1 LIYIYQHINSDWLFD
16 MYETLTIQ
24 AYVEGQWHD
33 ALDLTVSDTH
43 AVAGKRTTTSY
54 KAAYLADFFEASE
67 SLFEHAVSVNLPVNW
82 SAEDSKGFPAF
93 IFDIIPAGHARSSLL
108 KRFNNEI
115 PAETD
120 LDLFLLGRC
129 TPSPIG
135 NLRVKE
141 SVEALED
148 TGEEAF
154 ARQEVVT
161 RTNDFLEYAYE
172 AGAALG
178 GATGAQGEA
187 PKLLLAEG
195 PDGQL
200 YADAMLDDSLVS
212 SHWLVKF
219 ARNKVTENDKN
230 ILRAEY
236 QYYKAVASL
245 GLNTVSTDG
254 LSLEEAE
261 KPSLWMPRFDRTVA
275 GGSVERIPVESVYSL
290 LGNTEPGSRL
300 KHETVLSRLAELW
313 CMAGQTDEIPEL
325 IFEYIRRDLL
335 NRILGNSDN
344 HGRNTSIFRHRG
356 RFDLAPIYDLAPM
369 VLDAEGVTR
378 ATKWEAE
385 KKGNPRWREICA
397 YFPQWYSPDELYER
411 IRKAAGEFRALPD
424 LLVDMPLDVRQ
435 TKAIPVNNLESNL
448 ELWGLL

>member
-1 LIYIYQHINSDWLFD
+1 MPIEAAAMHNV
-16 MYETLTIQ
+16 LTIQ
-24 AYVEGQWHD
+24 TYVNGQWHD
-33 ALDLTVSDTH
+33 ALDLSFSDTQK
-43 AVAGKRTTTSY
+43 VAGTRTTASY
-54 KAAYLADFFEASE
+54 KTAYLHDFYPVTDSIFEY
-67 SLFEHAVSVNLPVNW
+67 AVSVNLPVNW
-82 SAEDSKGFPAF
+82 ASDDSKGFPAF
-93 IFDIIPAGHARSSLL
+93 VYDIIPAGHARKSLL
-108 KRFNNEI
+108 KRFNDEK
-115 PAETD
+115 PEGMDT
-120 LDLFLLGRC
+120 DLFLLARC

-141 SVEALED
+141 SVEALE
-148 TGEEAF
+148 TSGAEAF
-154 ARQEVVT
+154 ARQQVVE

-195 PDGQL
+195 RDGMF
-200 YADAMLDDSLVS
+200 YADAMLDDSLVQ

-236 QYYKAVASL
+236 QYYKAVSSL

-261 KPSLWMPRFDRTVA
+261 KPSLWMPRFDRIVD
-275 GGSVERIPVESVYSL
+275 GEQVGRIAVESVYSL
-290 LGNTEPGSRL
+290 LGNTEPGSKL
-300 KHETVLSRLAELW
+300 KHEAVLSKLIELW
-313 CMAGQTDEIPEL
+313 CINGQNDEVAQL

-344 HGRNTSIFRHRG
+344 HGRNTSIFRYRE

-369 VLDAEGVTR
+369 VLDAEAVTR
-378 ATKWEAE
+378 TTKWHTEI
-385 KKGNPRWREICA
+385 KGSPKWRDICA
-397 YFPQWYSPDELYER
+397 GFPQWYAPDDLYER
-411 IRKAAGEFRALPD
+411 IRDAAKAFRALPD
-424 LLVDMPLDVRQ
+424 LLVDMPLDIRQ
-435 TKAIPVNNLESNL
+435 SNALPVNDLDRHL
-448 ELWGLL
+448 GYWELQ

>member
-1 LIYIYQHINSDWLFD
+1 
-16 MYETLTIQ
+16 MYEALTIQ
-24 AYVEGQWHD
+24 AYINGQWHD
-33 ALDLTVSDTH
+33 ALNLSISDTH
-43 AVAGKRTTTSY
+43 AVAAARMTTSY
-54 KAAYLADFFEASE
+54 TSSYLHDCIEVTENIFEY
-67 SLFEHAVSVNLPVNW
+67 AVSVNVPVNW
-82 SAEDSKGFPAF
+82 SAVDTKGFPAF
-93 IFDIIPAGHARSSLL
+93 VYDIIPAGHAKASLL
-108 KRFNNEI
+108 KRFSDEK
-115 PAETD
+115 PPEMD

-148 TGEEAF
+148 SGVEAF
-154 ARQEVVT
+154 ARQEVVE

-195 PDGQL
+195 RDGQF
-200 YADAMLDDSLVS
+200 YADAMLDDSLVQA
-212 SHWLVKF
+212 HWLVKF
-219 ARNKVTENDKN
+219 ARNKVTEIDRN

-245 GLNTVSTDG
+245 GLNAVSTNG
-254 LSLEEAE
+254 LSLEEAD
-261 KPSLWMPRFDRTVA
+261 KPSLWMPRFDRIVD
-275 GGSVERIPVESVYSL
+275 GGQVERIALESVYSL
-290 LGNTEPGSRL
+290 LGNTEPGSKL
-300 KHETVLSRLAELW
+300 KHEVVLAKLIELW
-313 CMAGQTDEIPEL
+313 QMSGQVDEIPEL

-344 HGRNTSIFRHRG
+344 HGRNTSIFRYRG

-369 VLDAEGVTR
+369 MLDSEGVTR

-385 KKGNPRWREICA
+385 KKGSPNWREICGC
-397 YFPQWYSPDELYER
+397 FPQWYAPDELYER
-411 IRKAAGEFRALPD
+411 IRSAANEFRALPD
-424 LLVDMPLDVRQ
+424 LLVVMPLAIRQ
-435 TKAIPVNNLESNL
+435 NSTLPVNNLDKHL
-448 ELWGLL
+448 WYWELQ

>member
-1 LIYIYQHINSDWLFD
+1 MPIELAAMHES
-16 MYETLTIQ
+16 LTIQ
-24 AYVEGQWHD
+24 TYVNGQWHD
-33 ALDLTVSDTH
+33 ALDLSISNTQ
-43 AVAGKRTTTSY
+43 AVASTRITASY
-54 KAAYLADFFEASE
+54 KTAYLSDFYDVIDSTFV
-67 SLFEHAVSVNLPVNW
+67 HAVSVNLPANW
-82 SAEDSKGFPAF
+82 SAEDTRGFPAF
-93 IFDIIPAGHARSSLL
+93 VLDIIPAGHAKKSLS
-108 KRFNNEI
+108 KQFNDEK
-115 PAETD
+115 PPEMD

-148 TGEEAF
+148 TGAEAF
-154 ARQEVVT
+154 ARQEVVE

-187 PKLLLAEG
+187 PKLLLVEG
-195 PDGQL
+195 RDGMF
-200 YADAMLDDSLVS
+200 YADAMLDDSSVQ
-212 SHWLVKF
+212 SHSLVKF

-236 QYYKAVASL
+236 HYYKAVSSL
-245 GLNTVSTDG
+245 GLNTVSTQG
-254 LSLEEAE
+254 LSLEEAQR
-261 KPSLWMPRFDRTVA
+261 PSLWMPRFDRVVN
-275 GGSVERIPVESVYSL
+275 GGSVGRIAVESVYSL

-300 KHETVLSRLAELW
+300 KHEVVLAKLIELW
-313 CMAGQTDEIPEL
+313 CLSGQAGEVPEL

-344 HGRNTSIFRHRG
+344 HGRNTSIFRYRG

-385 KKGNPRWREICA
+385 KKGSPQWREICA
-397 YFPQWYSPDELYER
+397 CFPQWYAPDDLYER
-411 IRKAAGEFRALPD
+411 IRGAAHEFRALPD

-435 TKAIPVNNLESNL
+435 SKAIPVNNLDSSF
-448 ELWGLL
+448 ELWRLV

>member
-1 LIYIYQHINSDWLFD
+1 VL
-16 MYETLTIQ
+16 
-24 AYVEGQWHD
+24 
-33 ALDLTVSDTH
+33 
-43 AVAGKRTTTSY
+43 
-54 KAAYLADFFEASE
+54 
-67 SLFEHAVSVNLPVNW
+67 
-82 SAEDSKGFPAF
+82 
-93 IFDIIPAGHARSSLL
+93 DIIPAGHAKKSLL
-108 KRFNNEI
+108 KRFIDEK
-115 PAETD
+115 PPETD

-141 SVEALED
+141 SVEALEN
-148 TGEEAF
+148 TGAEAF
-154 ARQEVVT
+154 ARQEVVE

-195 PDGQL
+195 RDGMF
-200 YADAMLDDSLVS
+200 YADAMLDDPLVQAHS
-212 SHWLVKF
+212 LVKF

-236 QYYKAVASL
+236 HYYKAVSSL

-261 KPSLWMPRFDRTVA
+261 RPSLWMPRFDRIVD
-275 GGSVERIPVESVYSL
+275 GESVERIPVESVYSL

-300 KHETVLSRLAELW
+300 KHEVVLSKLIELW
-313 CMAGQTDEIPEL
+313 CSSGQAGEVQEL

-344 HGRNTSIFRHRG
+344 HGRNTSVFRYRG

-385 KKGNPRWREICA
+385 RKGSPMWREICA
-397 YFPQWYSPDELYER
+397 CFPEWYAPDDLYER
-411 IRKAAGEFRALPD
+411 IRDAAEEFRALPD

-435 TKAIPVNNLESNL
+435 SKAIPVNDLESSF
-448 ELWGLL
+448 ELWRLL

>member
-1 LIYIYQHINSDWLFD
+1 MPIDATA
-16 MYETLTIQ
+16 MYNALTIQ
-24 AYVEGQWHD
+24 TYVNGQWHD
-33 ALDLTVSDTH
+33 ALELSISDTQKV
-43 AVAGKRTTTSY
+43 AVTRSTTSY
-54 KAAYLADFFEASE
+54 KTAYLHDFYHVTDSIFEYAI
-67 SLFEHAVSVNLPVNW
+67 SVNLPVNW

-93 IFDIIPAGHARSSLL
+93 VYDIIPAGHAKKSLL
-108 KRFNNEI
+108 KRFNDEKPEGI
-115 PAETD
+115 D
-120 LDLFLLGRC
+120 IDLFLLGRC

-148 TGEEAF
+148 SGAEAF
-154 ARQEVVT
+154 ARQEVVE

-195 PDGQL
+195 YDGQF
-200 YADAMLDDSLVS
+200 YADAMLDDSLVQ

-219 ARNKVTENDKN
+219 ARNKVAEDDKN

-236 QYYKAVASL
+236 QYYKAVSSL

-261 KPSLWMPRFDRTVA
+261 KPSLWMPRFDRIVD
-275 GGSVERIPVESVYSL
+275 GQSVERIAVESVYSL
-290 LGNTEPGSRL
+290 LGNTEPGSKL
-300 KHETVLSRLAELW
+300 KHEAVLSKLIELW
-313 CMAGQTDEIPEL
+313 CVSGQADEVPEL

-344 HGRNTSIFRHRG
+344 HGRNTSIFRYKE

-369 VLDAEGVTR
+369 VLDAEAVTR
-378 ATKWEAE
+378 VTKWQAE
-385 KKGNPRWREICA
+385 IKGSPKWRDICA
-397 YFPQWYSPDELYER
+397 CFPQWYAPDDLYER
-411 IRKAAGEFRALPD
+411 IRDAAKELRALPD
-424 LLVDMPLDVRQ
+424 LLVDMPLDIRQ
-435 TKAIPVNNLESNL
+435 SNALPVNDLDRHL
-448 ELWGLL
+448 GYWELQ

>member
-1 LIYIYQHINSDWLFD
+1 MDES
-16 MYETLTIQ
+16 LTIQ
-24 AYVEGQWHD
+24 TYVNGQWHD
-33 ALDLTVSDTH
+33 ALDLSISNTQV
-43 AVAGKRTTTSY
+43 VASARITASY
-54 KAAYLADFFEASE
+54 KTAYLHDFYDVIDSI
-67 SLFEHAVSVNLPVNW
+67 FEHAVSVNLPANW
-82 SAEDSKGFPAF
+82 SAEDTKGFPAF
-93 IFDIIPAGHARSSLL
+93 VLDIIPAGHAKKSLI
-108 KRFNNEI
+108 KRFNDEK
-115 PAETD
+115 PPEMD

-148 TGEEAF
+148 TGAEAF
-154 ARQEVVT
+154 ARQDVVE

-187 PKLLLAEG
+187 PKLLLVEG
-195 PDGQL
+195 RDGMF
-200 YADAMLDDSLVS
+200 YADAMLDDSLVQ
-212 SHWLVKF
+212 SHSLVKF

-236 QYYKAVASL
+236 QYYKAVSSL
-245 GLNTVSTDG
+245 GLNTVSTQG
-254 LSLEEAE
+254 LSLEEAQR
-261 KPSLWMPRFDRTVA
+261 PSLWMPRFDRVVN
-275 GGSVERIPVESVYSL
+275 GGSVERIAVESVYSL

-300 KHETVLSRLAELW
+300 KHEVVLAKLIELW
-313 CMAGQTDEIPEL
+313 CLNGQAGEVPEL

-344 HGRNTSIFRHRG
+344 HGRNTSIFRYRG

-385 KKGNPRWREICA
+385 KKGSPQWREICA
-397 YFPQWYSPDELYER
+397 CFPQWYAPDDLYER
-411 IRKAAGEFRALPD
+411 IRGAAHEFRALPD

-435 TKAIPVNNLESNL
+435 SKAIPVNNLDSSF
-448 ELWGLL
+448 ELWRLV

>member
-1 LIYIYQHINSDWLFD
+1 MPISVAA
-16 MYETLTIQ
+16 MYNALTIQ
-24 AYVEGQWHD
+24 IYVDGQWHD
-33 ALDLTVSDTH
+33 ALDLSFSDVQK
-43 AVAGKRTTTSY
+43 VAGTRSTTSY
-54 KAAYLADFFEASE
+54 TMEYLHTFYAVTENIFEY
-67 SLFEHAVSVNLPVNW
+67 AVSVNLPVNW
-82 SAEDSKGFPAF
+82 GVEDTNGFPAF
-93 IFDIIPAGHARSSLL
+93 VYDIIPAGHAKKSLL
-108 KRFNNEI
+108 KRFNDEK
-115 PAETD
+115 PEGMDT
-120 LDLFLLGRC
+120 DLFLLGRC

-148 TGEEAF
+148 SGVEAF
-154 ARQEVVT
+154 ARQEVVE

-195 PDGQL
+195 HDGQL
-200 YADAMLDDSLVS
+200 YADAMLDDSLVH

-236 QYYKAVASL
+236 QYYNAVSSL
-245 GLNTVSTDG
+245 GLNTVATNG

-261 KPSLWMPRFDRTVA
+261 KPSLWMPRFDRFVD
-275 GGSVERIPVESVYSL
+275 GESVGRIAVESVYSL
-290 LGNTEPGSRL
+290 LGNTDPGSRL
-300 KHETVLSRLAELW
+300 RHEDVLSKLIELW
-313 CMAGQTDEIPEL
+313 CSSGQHHEVPEL

-344 HGRNTSIFRHRG
+344 HGRNTSIFRYRD

-369 VLDAEGVTR
+369 ILDAEGVTR
-378 ATKWEAE
+378 ATKWQAE
-385 KKGNPRWREICA
+385 RKGSPKWRDICA
-397 YFPQWYSPDELYER
+397 CFPQWYAPDDLYGR
-411 IRKAAGEFRALPD
+411 IRDAAKEFRALPD
-424 LLVDMPLDVRQ
+424 LLVDMPLDIRQ
-435 TKAIPVNNLESNL
+435 SDALPVNNLDRHL
-448 ELWGLL
+448 GYWELQ

>member
-1 LIYIYQHINSDWLFD
+1 

-24 AYVEGQWHD
+24 TYVEGQWHD
-33 ALDLTVSDTH
+33 ALDLAVSDTQ
-43 AVAGKRTTTSY
+43 AVAGKRITASY
-54 KAAYLADFFEASE
+54 KAAYLCDFYEVSD

-93 IFDIIPAGHARSSLL
+93 VLDIIPAGHARSSLL
-108 KRFNNEI
+108 RRFNNDM
-115 PAETD
+115 PAELD
-120 LDLFLLGRC
+120 RDLFLLGRC

-141 SVEALED
+141 SVEALENTD
-148 TGEEAF
+148 EEAF

-161 RTNDFLEYAYE
+161 RSNDFLEYAYE

-195 PDGQL
+195 PDDEF
-200 YADAMLDDSLVS
+200 YADAMLSDSLVKA
-212 SHWLVKF
+212 HWLVKF

-245 GLNTVSTDG
+245 GMNTVSTDG

-261 KPSLWMPRFDRTVA
+261 KPSLWMRRFDRKIA
-275 GGSVERIPVESVYSL
+275 DDNVERIPVESVYSL

-300 KHETVLSRLAELW
+300 RHEVVLSRLIELW
-313 CMAGQTDEIPEL
+313 CSSGQADEVPEL
-325 IFEYIRRDLL
+325 VFEYIRRDLL

-344 HGRNTSIFRHRG
+344 HGRNTSIFRYRG

-378 ATKWEAE
+378 ATKWDAE
-385 KKGNPRWREICA
+385 KKGSPQWREICA
-397 YFPQWYSPDELYER
+397 YFPQWYAPDELYER
-411 IRKAAGEFRALPD
+411 IRSAVNEFRALPD
-424 LLVDMPLDVRQ
+424 LLVNMPLDVRQ
-435 TKAIPVNNLESNL
+435 SKAIPVNDLDLNL
-448 ELWGLL
+448 ELWGVL

>member
-1 LIYIYQHINSDWLFD
+1 
-16 MYETLTIQ
+16 MYNALTIQ
-24 AYVEGQWHD
+24 TYVNGQWHD
-33 ALDLTVSDTH
+33 ALELSISDTQR
-43 AVAGKRTTTSY
+43 VAGTRSTTSY
-54 KAAYLADFFEASE
+54 KTAYLHDFYQVTDSIFEY
-67 SLFEHAVSVNLPVNW
+67 AVSVNLPVNW

-93 IFDIIPAGHARSSLL
+93 VYDIIPAGHAKKSLL
-108 KRFNNEI
+108 KRFNDEKPEGI
-115 PAETD
+115 D
-120 LDLFLLGRC
+120 IDLFLLGRC

-148 TGEEAF
+148 SGAEAF
-154 ARQEVVT
+154 ARQEVVE

-195 PDGQL
+195 RDGQF
-200 YADAMLDDSLVS
+200 YADAMLDDSLVQ

-219 ARNKVTENDKN
+219 ARNKVTEDDKN

-236 QYYKAVASL
+236 QYYQAVSSL

-261 KPSLWMPRFDRTVA
+261 KPSLWMPRFDRIVD
-275 GGSVERIPVESVYSL
+275 GQSVERIAVESVYSL
-290 LGNTEPGSRL
+290 LGNTEPGSKL
-300 KHETVLSRLAELW
+300 KHEAVLSKLIELW
-313 CMAGQTDEIPEL
+313 CVSGQADEVPEL

-344 HGRNTSIFRHRG
+344 HGRNTSIFRYKE
-356 RFDLAPIYDLAPM
+356 RFALAPIYDLAPM
-369 VLDAEGVTR
+369 VLDAEAVTR
-378 ATKWEAE
+378 VTKWQAE
-385 KKGNPRWREICA
+385 IKGSPKWRDICA
-397 YFPQWYSPDELYER
+397 CFPQWYAPDDLYER
-411 IRKAAGEFRALPD
+411 IRDAAKELRALPD
-424 LLVDMPLDVRQ
+424 LLVDMPLDIRQ
-435 TKAIPVNNLESNL
+435 SNALPVNDLDRHL
-448 ELWGLL
+448 GYWELQ

>member
-1 LIYIYQHINSDWLFD
+1 MPIEHVAMYQA
-16 MYETLTIQ
+16 LTIQ
-24 AYVEGQWHD
+24 TYVNGQWHD
-33 ALDLTVSDTH
+33 ALDLNISDTQ
-43 AVAGKRTTTSY
+43 AVTSARMTTSY
-54 KAAYLADFFEASE
+54 KTTYLHDFYDVTDGV
-67 SLFEHAVSVNLPVNW
+67 FEHAVSVNLPVNW
-82 SAEDSKGFPAF
+82 SAEDTKGFPAF
-93 IFDIIPAGHARSSLL
+93 VLDIIPAGHAKKSLL
-108 KRFNNEI
+108 KRFNDEKPPEMN
-115 PAETD
+115 

-148 TGEEAF
+148 TGAEAF
-154 ARQEVVT
+154 ARQEVVE

-187 PKLLLAEG
+187 PKLLLVEG
-195 PDGQL
+195 RDGMF
-200 YADAMLDDSLVS
+200 YADAMLDDSLAQ
-212 SHWLVKF
+212 SHSLVKF

-230 ILRAEY
+230 ILRTEY
-236 QYYKAVASL
+236 QYYKAVSSL
-245 GLNTVSTDG
+245 GLYTVSTKG
-254 LSLEEAE
+254 LRLEEAE
-261 KPSLWMPRFDRTVA
+261 KPSLWMPRFDRLVE
-275 GGSVERIPVESVYSL
+275 GDSVERIAVESVYSL

-300 KHETVLSRLAELW
+300 KHEAVLSKLIELW
-313 CMAGQTDEIPEL
+313 RLNGQDDEVQEL

-378 ATKWEAE
+378 ATKWESE
-385 KKGNPRWREICA
+385 KKGSPKWREICTC
-397 YFPQWYSPDELYER
+397 FPEWYAADDLYER
-411 IRKAAGEFRALPD
+411 IRDAANEFRALPD
-424 LLVDMPLDVRQ
+424 LLVEMPLDVRQ
-435 TKAIPVNNLESNL
+435 SRAIPVNNLDSNL
-448 ELWGLL
+448 KLWDLR

>member
-1 LIYIYQHINSDWLFD
+1 
-16 MYETLTIQ
+16 MYEALTIQ
-24 AYVEGQWHD
+24 TYVNGQWHD
-33 ALDLTVSDTH
+33 ALDLSLSDTRT
-43 AVAGKRTTTSY
+43 VAGTRITTSY
-54 KAAYLADFFEASE
+54 KTTYLHEFFDVVDSP
-67 SLFEHAVSVNLPVNW
+67 FEQAVSVNVPVNW
-82 SAEDSKGFPAF
+82 SPGDTQGFPAF
-93 IFDIIPAGHARSSLL
+93 IYDIIPAGHARKALL
-108 KRFNNEI
+108 KRFHDEK
-115 PAETD
+115 PPEMD

-148 TGEEAF
+148 TGAEAF
-154 ARQEVVT
+154 TRQEVIE

-172 AGAALG
+172 AGAAMG

-187 PKLLLAEG
+187 PKLLLAG
-195 PDGQL
+195 GRDGMV
-200 YADAMLDDSLVS
+200 YADAMLDDSLAQ

-219 ARNKVTENDKN
+219 ARNTVTEDDKN

-236 QYYKAVASL
+236 QYYKALSLL

-261 KPSLWMPRFDRTVA
+261 KPSLWMPRFDRIVD
-275 GGSVERIPVESVYSL
+275 GERVERIAVESVYSL

-300 KHETVLSRLAELW
+300 QHEAVLSKLIELW
-313 CMAGQTDEIPEL
+313 CSNGQDDEVPEL

-344 HGRNTSIFRHRG
+344 HGRNTSIFRYRE

-369 VLDAEGVTR
+369 VLDPEGVTR
-378 ATKWEAE
+378 ATKWETE
-385 KKGNPRWREICA
+385 KKGSPQWREICA
-397 YFPQWYSPDELYER
+397 CFPEWYAPDELYGR
-411 IRKAAGEFRALPD
+411 IRNAAREFRTLPD
-424 LLVDMPLDVRQ
+424 LLVEMPLAIRQ
-435 TKAIPVNNLESNL
+435 SRALPVNDLDKHL
-448 ELWGLL
+448 GYWDLL